1 MSFDSGNKLVAVC
14 TSMLNIFDFLSC
26 QRQESKAATRV
37 TEEQAPHKE
46 QSSYPY
52 AQLSLL
58 IQSLSHSLEP
68 TSLTLS
74 NHRVSTCYDFVS
86 TSLGWWDWSREN
98 LRHLILG
105 NALSNLLRE
114 ITDEAVHWDRLED
127 LIALSVN
134 IHLLNIFI
142 SWLCLIIVQL
152 NHLLRLWWESVYG
165 LIQLILEVV
174 LLLRLIG
181 VTWYFLIILNLVV
194 IFHCI

>member
-1 MSFDSGNKLVAVC
+1 MSFDSGNKLIAVC
-14 TSMLNIFDFLSC
+14 ASMLNVFDFLSC
-26 QRQESKAATRV
+26 QRQESKAATRIA
-37 TEEQAPHKE
+37 EEQTPHKE

-52 AQLSLL
+52 TKLPLL
-58 IQSLSHSLEP
+58 EQSLSHSLEP

-74 NHRVSTCYDFVS
+74 NHRISTCYDFVG
-86 TSLGWWDWSREN
+86 TSLGWRDWSREY

-105 NALSNLLRE
+105 NALSDLLRE
-114 ITDEAVHWDRLED
+114 IAHEAVHWNRLED
-127 LIALSVN
+127 LVALSMN

-142 SWLCLIIVQL
+142 SWLCLIIVEL
-152 NHLLRLWWESVYG
+152 NHLLRLRWESVYS

-181 VTWYFLIILNLVV
+181 VTWYFLIILNLIV